1 MPLDGRQ
8 ILLGV
13 APPCARGKDAAST
26 NERGLVMPD
35 AADLESVVR
44 HMPGD
49 DFLSPKELKALTA
62 EKIIAATTA
71 LKPRLAERAREAED
85 LRRPNDELW
94 DELRRSGYFYMLV
107 PKKYG
112 GLEADIDDVIDASL
126 PIAEGC
132 GSTGWVAMFAL
143 VHNRH
148 MVGYPDE
155 VLEELFGGGRYI
167 VDAAATM
174 PPGRAVPV
182 EGGYRVTGRWQWSTC
197 ITQAD
202 WINAIVNIETPDGKP
217 RMGMLLIPARDV
229 RIIDTWD
236 TIGMR
241 ATGTHDVAVDD
252 LFVPERYLM
261 PPVRREGGGDG
272 RFDHPIYKVPLSPLL
287 AFTVAVPTVGVAKA
301 AVEAY
306 RQRLEGHTKRG
317 TDGRQ
322 ADKQAAQIRLGRADT
337 MVATAELLMRG
348 AIKENLRCAREGGEG
363 TIAFR
368 NALRARISYSAE
380 LCRAAVL
387 LTCEASGTSIHYHSN
402 PVQRYLRD
410 IMVMTSHII
419 MDMDVTMEQHGRSL
433 LGLEPTSILL

>member
-1 MPLDGRQ
+1 
-8 ILLGV
+8 
-13 APPCARGKDAAST
+13 
-26 NERGLVMPD
+26 MPD
-35 AADLESVVR
+35 TADLETVVR
-44 HMPGD
+44 HPPRGD
-49 DFLSPKELKALTA
+49 DFLSPAELKVLTA

-71 LKPRLAERAREAED
+71 LKPRLAALARQAED
-85 LRRPNDELW
+85 QRRPIDELW
-94 DELRRSGYFYMLV
+94 DELRRSGYFYMLT
-107 PKKYG
+107 PKRYG

-143 VHNRH
+143 IHNRH

-155 VLEELFGGGRYI
+155 VLEELFGGGKYI

-182 EGGYRVTGRWQWSTC
+182 EGGFKVSGRWQWATC
-197 ITQAD
+197 VTQAD
-202 WINAIVNIETPDGKP
+202 WVQVIVNIETPDGKLRP
-217 RMGMLLIPARDV
+217 GALLAPARDL

-241 ATGTHDVAVDD
+241 ATGTHDVVCED
-252 LFVPERYLM
+252 LFVPERYLA
-261 PPVRREGGGDG
+261 PAPRRDGGGDD

-287 AFTVAVPTVGVAKA
+287 AFTVAVPVLGVAKA

-306 RQRLEGHTKRG
+306 RQRLVGHTKRG
-317 TDGRQ
+317 TDARQ
-322 ADKQAAQIRLGRADT
+322 ADKQAAQIRLARADT
-337 MVATAELLMRG
+337 KVATAEMLIRN
-348 AIKENLRCAREGGEG
+348 AIKENLRCAEEGREGG
-363 TIAFR
+363 IPFR
-368 NALRARISYSAE
+368 NALRAQISYSAE
-380 LCRAAVL
+380 LCREAVL
-387 LTCEASGTSIHYHSN
+387 ITVEASGTSIHYQSN

-433 LGLEPTSILL
+433 LGLDPTTSLV

>member
-1 MPLDGRQ
+1 MADSIELETVTRH
-8 ILLGV
+8 
-13 APPCARGKDAAST
+13 APT
-26 NERGLVMPD
+26 
-35 AADLESVVR
+35 
-44 HMPGD
+44 GD
-49 DFLSPKELKALTA
+49 DFLSPAELAALTPQ
-62 EKIIAATTA
+62 KVIAATRA
-71 LKPRLAERAREAED
+71 LKDRLAAGAAEAERQ
-85 LRRPNDELW
+85 RRPIDALW

-132 GSTGWVAMFAL
+132 GSTGWVAMFGL

-167 VDAAATM
+167 IEAAATM
-174 PPGRAVPV
+174 PPGKAVPV

-202 WINAIVNIETPDGKP
+202 WIQAIVNIETPDGKP
-217 RMGMLLIPARDV
+217 RPGAILIPARDV

-241 ATGTHDVAVDD
+241 ATGTHDVAVED
-252 LFVPERYLM
+252 LFVPARYLM
-261 PPVRREGGGDG
+261 PPQRRDGGGDG

-301 AVEAY
+301 AVAAY
-306 RQRLEGHTKRG
+306 RERLEKHTKRG
-317 TDGRQ
+317 TDTRQ
-322 ADKQAAQIRLGRADT
+322 FDKQAAQIRLGRADT

-363 TIAFR
+363 SVAFR
-368 NALRARISYSAE
+368 NALRAQISYSAE
-380 LCRAAVL
+380 LCRQAVL
-387 LTCEASGTSIHYHSN
+387 LTVEASGTSIHYNSN

-433 LGLEPTSILL
+433 LGLDPTTVLV

>member
-1 MPLDGRQ
+1 
-8 ILLGV
+8 
-13 APPCARGKDAAST
+13 
-26 NERGLVMPD
+26 MPD
-35 AADLESVVR
+35 TANLETVVR
-44 HMPGD
+44 HPPRAD
-49 DFLSPKELKALTA
+49 DFLSPAELKALTA

-71 LKPRLAERAREAED
+71 LKPRLAALARQAED
-85 LRRPNDELW
+85 QRRPIDELW

-107 PKKYG
+107 PKRYG

-132 GSTGWVAMFAL
+132 GSTGWVAIFAL

-182 EGGYRVTGRWQWSTC
+182 EGGYRVSGRWQWATC
-197 ITQAD
+197 VTQAD
-202 WINAIVNIETPDGKP
+202 WVQVIVNIETPDGKP
-217 RMGMLLIPARDV
+217 RMGALLVRAADL

-241 ATGTHDVAVDD
+241 ATGTHDVVCED

-261 PPVRREGGGDG
+261 PAARRDGGGDG
-272 RFDHPIYKVPLSPLL
+272 RFDHPIYRVPLSPLL
-287 AFTVAVPTVGVAKA
+287 AFTVAVPVLGVAKA

-306 RQRLEGHTKRG
+306 RARLEGHTKRG
-317 TDGRQ
+317 TDAR
-322 ADKQAAQIRLGRADT
+322 QAAQIRLARADT
-337 MVATAELLMRG
+337 KVATAELLIRN
-348 AIKENLRCAREGGEG
+348 AIKENLRCAREGAEG
-363 TIAFR
+363 AIPFR
-368 NALRARISYSAE
+368 NALRAQISYSAE
-380 LCRAAVL
+380 LCREAVL
-387 LTCEASGTSIHYHSN
+387 ITVEASGTSIHYQSN

-433 LGLEPTSILL
+433 LGLDPTTSLV

>member
-1 MPLDGRQ
+1 
-8 ILLGV
+8 
-13 APPCARGKDAAST
+13 
-26 NERGLVMPD
+26 MPD
-35 AADLESVVR
+35 TADLETVVR
-44 HMPGD
+44 HAPAPD
-49 DFLSPKELKALTA
+49 DFLSPVELKALTA

-71 LKPRLAERAREAED
+71 LKPRLAARAREAED
-85 LRRPNDELW
+85 QRRPIDELW

-107 PKKYG
+107 PKRYG

-182 EGGYRVTGRWQWSTC
+182 EGGYKVSGRWQWATC

-202 WINAIVNIETPDGKP
+202 WVQVIVNIETPDGKP
-217 RMGMLLIPARDV
+217 RVGAMLIPAREM
-229 RIIDTWD
+229 RIVDTWD

-241 ATGTHDVAVDD
+241 ATGTHDVVCEDV
-252 LFVPERYLM
+252 FVPERYLM
-261 PPVRREGGGDG
+261 PAMRRDGGGDG

-287 AFTVAVPTVGVAKA
+287 AFTVAVPVLGVARA
-301 AVEAY
+301 AVAAY
-306 RQRLEGHTKRG
+306 RERLVGHTKRG
-317 TDGRQ
+317 TDARQ

-337 MVATAELLMRG
+337 KVAAAELLIRN
-348 AIKENLRCAREGGEG
+348 AIKENLRCAREGGDG
-363 TIAFR
+363 SIPFR
-368 NALRARISYSAE
+368 NALRAQISYSAE
-380 LCRAAVL
+380 LCREAVL
-387 LTCEASGTSIHYHSN
+387 LTVEASGTSIHYQSN

-433 LGLEPTSILL
+433 LGLDPTTILV